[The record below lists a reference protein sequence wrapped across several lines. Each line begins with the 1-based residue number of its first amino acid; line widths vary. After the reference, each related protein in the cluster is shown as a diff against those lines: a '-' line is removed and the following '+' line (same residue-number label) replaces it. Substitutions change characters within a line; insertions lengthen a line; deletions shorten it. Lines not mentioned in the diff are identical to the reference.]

1 VKPCCEQEN
10 RALKTQM
17 AHLRVRDPLTGL
29 YNRQHFMRLL
39 KAELETERP
48 ALVKA
53 LIYIRPDQFSSIDA
67 RYGPEDSDALLKR
80 LAEEIEKS
88 CDRNSVAARFGG
100 NVFTL
105 LVLSSSMD
113 EVNTRCQQLIDNIG
127 KKVFNPGGQATIVT
141 LSVGVV
147 ELRSGIDNS
156 NRAFLLAQAAN
167 QQARAA
173 GGGQVCIDNTQADD
187 HDAAE
192 NQDGIWLKRI
202 RRALQQDQ
210 FQLVYQPIANLGDDA
225 NNCQDVLLR
234 LQNDSGEAIAPAE
247 FLPAAQRG
255 GLMPE
260 IDRWVIS
267 AAFAKSAQRES
278 ESKPA
283 QMFLRLSEDTLLD
296 DEFEA
301 WLGHHYGDSRL
312 VDNAIILQINEDD
325 AARNAG
331 RLRSLS
337 DLCQALGMGIA
348 ISHFGVAPNCMQ
360 ILELIPL
367 SYVIIDGLFLGNLN
381 DEERLKQL
389 EVIVTSAHEQAIPV
403 IASQVEN
410 ARELAV
416 LCSIGIDYVLGY
428 IVQEP
433 DAMMPDQA
441 VDLAT

>member
-1 VKPCCEQEN
+1 MKACCEQEN

-17 AHLRVRDPLTGL
+17 AHLRARDPLTGL

-53 LIYIRPDQFSSIDA
+53 LLYIRPDQFSSIDT

-105 LVLSSSMD
+105 LVLSSTMD
-113 EVNTRCQQLIDNIG
+113 DVMARCQQLIDAIG
-127 KKVFNPGGQATIVT
+127 KKVFSPGGQATLVT
-141 LSVGVV
+141 LSLGVV

-167 QQARAA
+167 QQARAN
-173 GGGQVCIDNTQADD
+173 GGNQVCLDQAEAE
-187 HDAAE
+187 DAEAAQD
-192 NQDGIWLKRI
+192 QDGVWLKRI
-202 RRALQQDQ
+202 RRAIQRDQ
-210 FQLVYQPIANLGDDA
+210 FQLVYQPIACLGEDA

-234 LQNDSGEAIAPAE
+234 LQSDGGEAIAPGE
-247 FLPAAQRG
+247 FLPAAERG

-260 IDRWVIS
+260 IDRWVIG
-267 AAFAKSAQRES
+267 AAFAKSAQREN

-283 QMFLRLSEDTLLD
+283 QLFLRLSEATLLD
-296 DEFEA
+296 DQFEA
-301 WLGHHYGDSRL
+301 WLAHHYGDSRL

-325 AARNAG
+325 AARNVG

-360 ILELIPL
+360 IMELIPL

-389 EVIVTSAHEQAIPV
+389 EIIVSNAREQGVPV

-433 DAMMPDQA
+433 DAEIPDEA
-441 VDLAT
+441 ADLAI